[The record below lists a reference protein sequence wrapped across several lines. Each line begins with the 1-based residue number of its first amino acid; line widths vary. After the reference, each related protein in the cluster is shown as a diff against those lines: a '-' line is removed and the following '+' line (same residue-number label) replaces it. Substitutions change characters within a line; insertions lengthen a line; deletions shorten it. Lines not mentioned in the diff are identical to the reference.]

1 MEGGPRGLHRD
12 ETTSGPSGESAHVCG
27 NAWRVWTE
35 GARTGCSESL
45 GESRGGRWAGV
56 ASGAQ
61 IHVLP
66 GDCTLRGWGCRLKVC
81 RDTDNTLFSPDAQVK
96 HQVEE
101 EAFSQLLHEQWQH
114 LK

>member
-1 MEGGPRGLHRD
+1 MAFTGMKLHQ
-12 ETTSGPSGESAHVCG
+12 AHLVRVRMCVEMHG
-27 NAWRVWTE
+27 VRVWTE